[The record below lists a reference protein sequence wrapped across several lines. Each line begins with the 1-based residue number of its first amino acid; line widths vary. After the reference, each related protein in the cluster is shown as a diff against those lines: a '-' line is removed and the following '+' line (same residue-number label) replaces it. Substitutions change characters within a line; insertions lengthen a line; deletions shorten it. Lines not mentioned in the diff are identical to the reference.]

1 MNVFKKDANTS
12 AVTSAHTCTSSLLQ
26 VGPHAVIVRKHGG
39 CCPDFCSHV
48 ANSGH
53 SCTHRQ
59 AVVKQV
65 IPILLFL
72 GVRYRKLYC
81 MNTFKLISFWLL
93 TRAGNGVDSWSM
105 VLYDGSSASLYSQD
119 AGHLQDD
126 ILRRRPAGQ
135 GACQLH
141 ANHLRGRQNVNEMTK
156 KEEKKEQDELCN
168 PLTLGH
174 LSSQGIPAM
183 TSTASAPPTPM
194 QMLPSPPPFGVW
206 ESVPISITPG

>member
-65 IPILLFL
+65 IPLLLFL

-93 TRAGNGVDSWSM
+93 TCAGNGVDSWSM

-141 ANHLRGRQNVNEMTK
+141 ANHLRGRHRTLMKWQK
-156 KEEKKEQDELCN
+156 KRKRKSKMNFAIC
-168 PLTLGH
+168 
-174 LSSQGIPAM
+174 
-183 TSTASAPPTPM
+183 
-194 QMLPSPPPFGVW
+194 
-206 ESVPISITPG
+206 